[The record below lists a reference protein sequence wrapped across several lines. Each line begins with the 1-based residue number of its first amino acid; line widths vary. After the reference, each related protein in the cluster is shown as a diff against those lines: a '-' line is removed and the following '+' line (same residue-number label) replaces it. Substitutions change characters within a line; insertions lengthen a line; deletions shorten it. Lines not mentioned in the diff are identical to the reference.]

1 MFSLLRKIHQN
12 NKQKKA
18 RRTPNPRE
26 QGDAVINTILAIS
39 IIAIMGILSLKGYS
53 YAMDK
58 IRSGEAVTMIQ
69 QIAQGVQELFSN
81 NRDFTGINTATAIKS
96 GVVHKSNVSGEK
108 ILSPWYSSDQNS
120 VVTIKEGAR
129 PSQFIIEMDRIPAG
143 ACAKIGGAFLGEA
156 AAVSANGTAS
166 KTPVELS
173 TNCATANPA
182 KLSVSF

>member
-1 MFSLLRKIHQN
+1 MFSLLRKMHKN
-12 NKQKKA
+12 NKQKKE

-129 PSQFIIEMDRIPAG
+129 PSQFIIEMDRIPAA

-173 TNCATANPA
+173 TNCATADPA